1 MTATPSGTPE
11 TRRMKALAFR
21 FGPTATGMLVLAG
34 MVLVFRFGDQSL
46 YFGILEGWGILP
58 YERPFLDTESVL
70 RAIDCWGRGYDVW
83 NPTPCMNGGWYSYSP
98 VLLRASAFGIGPD
111 DRPAFGSFF
120 VLVFLL
126 SLAALPPSRSWG
138 ELGARCLAVLS
149 AATVFAVER
158 ANLDIA
164 IFLLALAGVC
174 LVTRRDAWRH
184 LGYGVFIVAAILK
197 FYPAVLLLLSLR
209 ERPRVVALIGLVAVA
224 TAAILLFP
232 SDGGAGDALK
242 LAPVGSPYSDM
253 FSATNLPLGLIVL
266 PAAPAGVPW
275 DEVLRQPLPFAAR
288 AMLAALI
295 LIAAMVAW
303 RNARRDLVHWNVF
316 TPVEASLLVA
326 GAALIVG
333 CFLAT
338 QNIAYRG
345 IFLLFTLPG
354 LFALARAGG
363 ERRRSYAMLV
373 AGVLFF
379 MWEEFFHHAA
389 TGLEPAMASMISPEA
404 LKLGFWLL
412 REAVWW
418 WVVARLAALLGV
430 FVVTSEAFTAIRRLV
445 LGKH

>member
-1 MTATPSGTPE
+1 
-11 TRRMKALAFR
+11 MKALTFR
-21 FGPTATGMLVLAG
+21 FGPTATGLLVLAA
-34 MVLVFRFGDQSL
+34 MALLFRFGDQSL

-58 YERPFLDTESVL
+58 FERPFIDTESVL

-98 VLLRASAFGIGPD
+98 VLLRASALGIGPD
-111 DRPAFGSFF
+111 DRLAFGSFF
-120 VLVFLL
+120 VIAFLL
-126 SLAALPPSRSWG
+126 SLSALPPSRSWS
-138 ELGARCLAVLS
+138 ELVARCLAVLS

-164 IFLLALAGVC
+164 MFLLALAGVC

-184 LGYGVFIVAAILK
+184 LGYGVFILAAMLK
-197 FYPAVLLLLSLR
+197 FYPAVLLLLALR
-209 ERPRVVALIGLVAVA
+209 ERPRVVAVIGLVAVA
-224 TAAILLFP
+224 VAAILLFP

-242 LAPVGSPYSDM
+242 LAPVGLPHTDM
-253 FSATNLPLGLIVL
+253 FSALNLPFGLIVL
-266 PAAPAGVPW
+266 PRAPEGVPW
-275 DEVLRQPLPFAAR
+275 EEVLRQPLPFAAR

-303 RNARRDLVHWNVF
+303 RNARQDVVHWNVL
-316 TPVEASLLVA
+316 TPVQASLLVA

-354 LFALARAGG
+354 LFNLARAGG
-363 ERRRSYAMLV
+363 TRHRSYALLI

-379 MWEEFFHHAA
+379 LWEEFFHHAV
-389 TGLEPAMASMISPEA
+389 TELGPAMANVLAPVA
-404 LKLGFWLL
+404 APLGFWLL
-412 REAVWW
+412 REAIWW

-430 FVVTSEAFTAIRRLV
+430 FVVTSEAFTALRRFV
-445 LGKH
+445 PRRR